1 MWLWGQVSVVDPV
14 EPLYDSADM
23 GGIVPCDP
31 RTPFDV
37 RKVRLLLAC
46 ALLDACVHKTN
57 IFSR

>member
-1 MWLWGQVSVVDPV
+1 MVDPV

-46 ALLDACVHKTN
+46 ALLYACVHIAN
-57 IFSR
+57 VF